1 MPRDMG
7 RWLPGFSLAP
17 EYFKLKLTVQKF
29 IDCTYDAV
37 PGNTGLRR
45 SSIQTAE
52 IRVENGRLVALRD
65 EEFDFYLPDEAQ

>member
-1 MPRDMG
+1 
-7 RWLPGFSLAP
+7 
-17 EYFKLKLTVQKF
+17 LKLTVQKF

-52 IRVENGRLVALRD
+52 IRVENGKLVALRD